1 MYRASHTGPWLWPEW
16 TNNNHEAMGSRKMD
30 ELTARSI
37 QIIKSGQGD
46 SGAYYACPVY
56 PTYHYCWFR
65 DGTFIA
71 NAMDPWGEHESAA
84 RFYDWAAHLVAA
96 SGAFVERV
104 VEAVAAGREPDPADL
119 LHTRYTLDG
128 KPGSADWPNF
138 QLDGF
143 GTLLW
148 GFGRHLAATN
158 SPAPAVWADAARLL
172 VRYIAALWRQP
183 NFDCWEEFADRI
195 AVSTLSALY
204 AGLRSATR
212 ILDGEP
218 LADVAARTAAAIRA
232 FVLERGAK
240 DGHLIKQIDGEDVV
254 DGSLLWA
261 CVPFGADAL
270 FAPND
275 PVMQGTAAQIEHDLI
290 GGTGGV
296 HRYRADTF
304 YGGGEWM
311 LLTALLGEY
320 RLAAGDA
327 AGARRCLAYVAAHA
341 DAAGNL
347 PEQSSAAVLAPTRVQ
362 EWIDAWGPVAQPLLW
377 SHAGYLSL
385 SAALGAV
392 GRGGY
397 EDAGAV
403 GQPGTAVP
411 GP

>member
-1 MYRASHTGPWLWPEW
+1 
-16 TNNNHEAMGSRKMD
+16 MD
-30 ELTARSI
+30 ELIERSI
-37 QIIKSGQGD
+37 QIIKSGQGE

-56 PTYHYCWFR
+56 PTYRYCWFR
-65 DGTFIA
+65 DGAFIA
-71 NAMDPWGEHESAA
+71 NAMDQWGQHQSAA

-96 SGAFVERV
+96 SAASVDRV
-104 VEAVAAGREPDPADL
+104 VQAAAANRAPDPADL

-128 KPGSADWPNF
+128 KPGNADWPNF

-148 GFGRHLAATN
+148 GFGRHIAATKTRRP
-158 SPAPAVWADAARLL
+158 SAWTDATRLL
-172 VRYIAALWRQP
+172 VRYITALWRRP

-195 AVSTLSALY
+195 AVSTLAALY
-204 AGLRSATR
+204 AGMRTAEAGLAGT
-212 ILDGEP
+212 P
-218 LADVAARTAAAIRA
+218 LADVAAETAVSIRT
-232 FVLERGAK
+232 FVLERGTK
-240 DGHLIKQIDGEDVV
+240 DGHLLKQIGGEDVV

-261 CVPFGADAL
+261 CVPFGEFAL
-270 FAPND
+270 FAPSD
-275 PVMQGTAAQIEHDLI
+275 PVMQGTAARIEHDLV

-320 RLAAGDA
+320 RLAAGDK
-327 AGARRCLAYVAAHA
+327 AGARRCLAYVAGHA

-362 EWIDAWGPVAQPLLW
+362 EWIDCWGPVAQPLLW
-377 SHAGYLSL
+377 SHAAYLSL

-392 GRGGY
+392 K
-397 EDAGAV
+397 
-403 GQPGTAVP
+403 
-411 GP
+411 

>member
-1 MYRASHTGPWLWPEW
+1 
-16 TNNNHEAMGSRKMD
+16 MD
-30 ELTARSI
+30 ELIAQSI
-37 QIIKSGQGD
+37 RIIKSGQGE

-56 PTYHYCWFR
+56 PTYRYCWFR

-71 NAMDPWGEHESAA
+71 NAMDLWGEHESAA

-96 SGAFVERV
+96 SAASVERV
-104 VEAVAAGREPDPADL
+104 VEAVAANRAPDPADL

-148 GFGRHLAATN
+148 GFGRHLAVIKTVL
-158 SPAPAVWADAARLL
+158 PEVWADAVQLL
-172 VRYIAALWRQP
+172 VRYIAALWRRP

-195 AVSTLSALY
+195 AVSTLAALY
-204 AGLRSATR
+204 AGLRSSEV
-212 ILDGEP
+212 ILAGEP
-218 LADVAARTAAAIRA
+218 LADVAAETAAAIRTL
-232 FVLERGAK
+232 VLERGAK
-240 DGHLIKQIDGEDVV
+240 DGHLLKQIDGEDVV

-261 CVPFGADAL
+261 FVPFGEYAL
-270 FAPND
+270 FSPYE
-275 PVMQGTAAQIEHDLI
+275 PLMQGTAARIESDLV

-327 AGARRCLAYVAAHA
+327 EGARRCLAYVAGHA
-341 DAAGNL
+341 DVAGNL

-385 SAALGAV
+385 RAALGAV
-392 GRGGY
+392 G
-397 EDAGAV
+397 
-403 GQPGTAVP
+403 
-411 GP
+411 